1 MDPAPVPSEEDD
13 IPRWW
18 KVEKQIAGKGGELDD
33 EARGYILLDEVW
45 SCCGTTVGTLFI
57 KHHIVW

>member
-1 MDPAPVPSEEDD
+1 MDPAPVSSEEDD

-33 EARGYILLDEVW
+33 EARGYILLDEV
-45 SCCGTTVGTLFI
+45 
-57 KHHIVW
+57 